1 MKVDWM
7 EELADEVYKEAIKNT
22 IKSMRHVLRR
32 NKIMKIYDLHLQ
44 TSK

>member
-1 MKVDWM
+1 M
-7 EELADEVYKEAIKNT
+7 KEAMKNT

-44 TSK
+44 TEK